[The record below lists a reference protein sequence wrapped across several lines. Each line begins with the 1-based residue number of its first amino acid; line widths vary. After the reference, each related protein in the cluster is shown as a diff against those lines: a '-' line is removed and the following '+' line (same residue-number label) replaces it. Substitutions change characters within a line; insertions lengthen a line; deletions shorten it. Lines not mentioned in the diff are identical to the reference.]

1 MTYAGSGWKPKDRF
15 DENFVHADKEYADL
29 QKYRKQLVLFSD
41 DLEHLNEV
49 DESLAGFLIDETE
62 CFDDCPEIDRAR
74 QLVQEA
80 YEIIKDYQH
89 IQLLWVDEQ
98 KIEGYASGGK

>member
-1 MTYAGSGWKPKDRF
+1 MDTELLKYKKQLELF
-15 DENFVHADKEYADL
+15 TEDL
-29 QKYRKQLVLFSD
+29 QNLG
-41 DLEHLNEV
+41 EV

-80 YEIIKDYQH
+80 YDIIRDYQ
-89 IQLLWVDEQ
+89 IVQLLWVEESSKDE
-98 KIEGYASGGK
+98 